1 MGCGGSHQSST
12 TVRQFSTEGHES
24 GEEGEGVQDVREED
38 VSMTEERR
46 MIATSLGEGED
57 DWLTKEREKLKK
69 LHALPPIRETSEL
82 L

>member
-1 MGCGGSHQSST
+1 M
-12 TVRQFSTEGHES
+12 
-24 GEEGEGVQDVREED
+24 QDVREED